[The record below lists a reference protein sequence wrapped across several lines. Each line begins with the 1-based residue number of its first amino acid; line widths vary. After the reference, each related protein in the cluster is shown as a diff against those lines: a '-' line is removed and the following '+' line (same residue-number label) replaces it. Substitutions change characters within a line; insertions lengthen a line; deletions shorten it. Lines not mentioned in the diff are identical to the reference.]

1 MKLKIIFPLL
11 TLACGIQTPSVEAE
25 VIEILPAGTTTVQ
38 YCVPF
43 GAEFSGETTYGPDR
57 GFIYKNL
64 PAFEL
69 VAGST
74 LAFDLGH
81 ANDNPIE
88 FDIGMTTTTVNG
100 GGTPAAALTKVV
112 SNTQHAADPDGDD
125 IVGNY
130 ELVFTVEQA
139 FSFPGGGLIINFS
152 NPGVNFVNDGTCGD
166 GHVVSTTSSD
176 PSDYFAWG
184 YFRDVLIVDSSV
196 GTRTAPIGGFIIDT
210 APALATFSVGGNVS
224 GLTGSGLAL
233 QNNGGDTLAVAAD
246 GPFTFLTELAD
257 TTAYLVTVSAQPG
270 GQTCTVSNASGTI
283 ASADVTDIAV
293 TCEDDVV
300 VPPPA
305 PLAPVPAASDWALIL
320 LAMLVC
326 FMVFTNRRRLFR

>member
-1 MKLKIIFPLL
+1 MKLKFIFPLL
-11 TLACGIQTPSVEAE
+11 TLASGIHAPCVEAE
-25 VIEILPAGTTTVQ
+25 VIEILPTGATTVQ

-43 GAEFSGETTYGPDR
+43 GAEFSGDTLYGPDR

-69 VAGST
+69 VPGST

-152 NPGVNFVNDGTCGD
+152 NPGVNFVLDGTCGN

-196 GTRTAPIGGFIIDT
+196 GTRNAPIGGFIIDT

-224 GLTGSGLAL
+224 GLTGTGLEL

-246 GPFTFLTELAD
+246 GPFTFLTELAGA
-257 TTAYLVTVSAQPG
+257 TTYEVTVSNQPT
-270 GQTCTVSNASGTI
+270 GQTCIVGNASGTI
-283 ASADVTDIAV
+283 ASADITDIAV

-305 PLAPVPAASDWALIL
+305 TPVPVPSLSEGALIL
-320 LAMLVC
+320 LAMLLGL
-326 FMVFTNRRRLFR
+326 MAFTNRNRLF

>member
-1 MKLKIIFPLL
+1 MKLKFIFPLL
-11 TLACGIQTPSVEAE
+11 TLAGGIHAPCVEAE
-25 VIEILPAGTTTVQ
+25 VIEILPTGATTVQ

-43 GAEFSGETTYGPDR
+43 GAEFSGSTLYGPDR
-57 GFIYKNL
+57 GFVYKNL

-69 VAGST
+69 VPGST

-88 FDIGMTTTTVNG
+88 FDIGMTATTDNG

-112 SNTQHAADPDGDD
+112 SNTQHATDPDGDD

-184 YFRDVLIVDSSV
+184 YFRDQLIVGSSV

-224 GLTGSGLAL
+224 GLTGTGLEL
-233 QNNGGDTLAVAAD
+233 KNNGADTLAVTAD

-257 TTAYLVTVSAQPG
+257 TTNYEVAVSTQPS
-270 GQTCTVSNASGTI
+270 GQTCTVGNASGTI
-283 ASADVTDIAV
+283 SSADVTDVTV
-293 TCEDDVV
+293 TCEDNVV
-300 VPPPA
+300 VPPTA
-305 PLAPVPAASDWALIL
+305 PLVPVPTVSEW
-320 LAMLVC
+320 AMLLLVMLLC
-326 FMVFTNRRRLFR
+326 LMVFTNRKRLF